1 MRVQILQCGALHFC
15 KKKDKLHLTL
25 TFITDKNIVGF
36 KKGLVSVLANLLQT
50 ACPPPRGGGG
60 VKSRMCPPYPQ
71 RVVKG
76 D

>member
-1 MRVQILQCGALHFC
+1 MSLSKYEKMMKREVSKSPYPTSNVLRTLKYLMQVL
-15 KKKDKLHLTL
+15 LTY
-25 TFITDKNIVGF
+25 TDSELPSSIP
-36 KKGLVSVLANLLQT
+36 QY
-50 ACPPPRGGGG
+50 PRGDPG